1 LFFKISKIVRTV
13 AKKGVFFS
21 HYTVHV
27 GGRHNNG
34 HLPPTTYHLKNKLNI
49 LEIPPT
55 TYHHGGSGI
64 FLGGILGS
72 RW

>member
-1 LFFKISKIVRTV
+1 LFFEISKIVRTV
-13 AKKGVFFS
+13 AKKGVFF
-21 HYTVHV
+21 HIII
-27 GGRHNNG
+27 GGRQNNG